1 MSSSGIYSVEIRNFP
16 LESPSCRKMKNLL
29 LMRHSDAQSAPTV
42 KGQDH
47 DRPLTSRG
55 REKCLAIAKYLA
67 QHALLPEAI
76 LASSATRC
84 IQTAETLLQSL
95 DLSLEIGA
103 VPELYQASLDLYLGT
118 IHQVPDQL
126 SNVLIVGHNPT
137 IQGFAHAMR
146 KTGVE
151 VGSFNCAAIA
161 CMSLTTQF
169 WGETSYHS
177 GNCLWFVTPGDSG
190 LLP

>member
-1 MSSSGIYSVEIRNFP
+1 
-16 LESPSCRKMKNLL
+16 LKNLL
-29 LMRHSDAQSAPTV
+29 LMRHGDAQSASAV
-42 KGQDH
+42 KGRDH

-55 REKCLAIAKYLA
+55 REKCIAIARYLA
-67 QHALLPEAI
+67 QHDMLPETI

-84 IQTAETLLQSL
+84 IQTAETLLHSL
-95 DLSLEIGA
+95 DLSLEIGI
-103 VPELYQASLDLYLGT
+103 VPELYQASPDTYLAT

-126 SNVLIVGHNPT
+126 SNALIIGHNPT

-151 VGSFNCAAIA
+151 VGSFNCAAIV
-161 CMSLTTQF
+161 CMSLTPQA

-177 GNCLWFVTPGDSG
+177 GNCLWFVAPGDSG
-190 LLP
+190 LL